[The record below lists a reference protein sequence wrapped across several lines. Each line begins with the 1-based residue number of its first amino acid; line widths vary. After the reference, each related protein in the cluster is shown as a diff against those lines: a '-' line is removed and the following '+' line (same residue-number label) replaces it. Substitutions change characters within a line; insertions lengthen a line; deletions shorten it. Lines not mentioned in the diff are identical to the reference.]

1 MIRRNRRP
9 DWRRIKTLRS
19 YTIDEAAN
27 VLHVH
32 RNAVR
37 YWIKKCGLPALT
49 DRRPHLIHGAEL
61 VAFLKH
67 RREARRRKCE
77 SGQFFCLKCRKP
89 QTPAA
94 GMVDYE
100 AISASRGA
108 LVGMCPVCETLMR
121 RFVSQ
126 ARLDAVARESRLQI
140 AHRQGSL
147 EDTAMATP
155 NCHFRDEDQAC
166 PNTMPRTSALSAP
179 TSRT

>member
-32 RNAVR
+32 R
-37 YWIKKCGLPALT
+37 I
-49 DRRPHLIHGAEL
+49 
-61 VAFLKH
+61 
-67 RREARRRKCE
+67 
-77 SGQFFCLKCRKP
+77 
-89 QTPAA
+89 
-94 GMVDYE
+94 
-100 AISASRGA
+100 
-108 LVGMCPVCETLMR
+108 
-121 RFVSQ
+121 
-126 ARLDAVARESRLQI
+126 
-140 AHRQGSL
+140 